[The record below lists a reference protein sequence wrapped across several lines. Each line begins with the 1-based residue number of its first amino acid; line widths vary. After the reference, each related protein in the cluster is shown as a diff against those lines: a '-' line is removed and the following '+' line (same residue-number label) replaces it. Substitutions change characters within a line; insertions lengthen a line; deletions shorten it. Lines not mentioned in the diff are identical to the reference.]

1 MAYKLIGVG
10 SKANSHICKFVADTY
25 SDLINIPIDD
35 KTFGTK
41 CLVIDTGRIYC
52 LNSDLNWVPQKTK
65 ATLPDV
71 TVSDNGKI
79 MQVENGAW
87 AAVEGGGSGSATVL
101 QTTPTTAITN
111 ESIAVKYQEQDGTYI
126 HTSNVLTDFMDKLPL
141 FEGHPANFKPL
152 QVDVVIDNITYH
164 FTLDYTNIY
173 INTTDPGLNFHTY
186 AAMDD
191 ENLGLAC
198 AICAIVDDDST
209 PTEGDMFLGIS
220 DETIGMTILQEDAT
234 VTVSVLSFNFVSPS
248 QDFCDAFSLLAY

>member
-25 SDLINIPIDD
+25 SDLVNIPIDD

-87 AAVEGGGSGSATVL
+87 AAAENSGGGAFYVNIVYDGVSTVTSDKTFAEIDAAYTAGKTIIGIWGWNASLIIPPEEGAYIGQFFRMDATNETLLFFEVVCNENEGWNGDIFTYQL
-101 QTTPTTAITN
+101 TPTSDDAI
-111 ESIAVKYQEQDGTYI
+111 
-126 HTSNVLTDFMDKLPL
+126 
-141 FEGHPANFKPL
+141 
-152 QVDVVIDNITYH
+152 
-164 FTLDYTNIY
+164 
-173 INTTDPGLNFHTY
+173 
-186 AAMDD
+186 
-191 ENLGLAC
+191 
-198 AICAIVDDDST
+198 
-209 PTEGDMFLGIS
+209 
-220 DETIGMTILQEDAT
+220 
-234 VTVSVLSFNFVSPS
+234 
-248 QDFCDAFSLLAY
+248 